1 MNEDK
6 WFLKSKTIIFNV
18 VTLVVAIAVA
28 LQGIDF
34 IPAEATK
41 WLVTLITI
49 GNIILRFIS
58 EQPITLSNPDSQG

>member
-1 MNEDK
+1 MNEEK

-18 VTLVVAIAVA
+18 VTLIVAVAVA

-34 IPAEATK
+34 IPPEAAK
-41 WLVTLITI
+41 WFAPLITV

-58 EQPITLSNPDSQG
+58 EGTITMSNPDAK